1 MHDDVTMREKRSRR
15 GERYARAAASS
26 RATSVNLLRLQ
37 PTHCKTQDSA
47 RILKKLGAPDKRV
60 PRHPSAMASFRS
72 SLFLCSQSLSSL
84 FLRSCHLVC
93 MHIYSSHPQWFIV
106 INQLPRISL
115 IHHVYCSGQEAD
127 QRYLYI
133 YGLFISQPSQPVWIQ
148 HSSVVKTNCLIVFY
162 LKWHIITK
170 YIRYGKHQESISLW
184 LCCNVQR
191 EQCGAHCVKNRLQN
205 HVFQFALV

>member
-1 MHDDVTMREKRSRR
+1 MQH
-15 GERYARAAASS
+15 
-26 RATSVNLLRLQ
+26 VNHLVDELLL
-37 PTHCKTQDSA
+37 
-47 RILKKLGAPDKRV
+47 
-60 PRHPSAMASFRS
+60 
-72 SLFLCSQSLSSL
+72 SLFLN
-84 FLRSCHLVC
+84 SCHLVC
-93 MHIYSSHPQWFIV
+93 MHIYRSHPQWFIV
-106 INQLPRISL
+106 ISTSCP
-115 IHHVYCSGQEAD
+115 E
-127 QRYLYI
+127 YLSSTMFIVVARRQTKDTHI